1 MKTVKTVE
9 MKKAKDIVAKYHGER
24 SSLIAILQDVQE
36 AYRYLPKEVL
46 VYISME
52 MYIPLTKVY
61 EVATFYNAFSFK
73 PRGRY
78 LIELCAGTAC
88 HVKGGFNLL
97 GKLERDLNIACGETT
112 EDGAFTL
119 EQVRCLGCCSL
130 APVVRIDDNVHAYLT
145 QDKIPGILRN
155 YRKQG
160 RKSA

>member
-1 MKTVKTVE
+1 MKTVKTVG
-9 MKKAKDIVAKYHGER
+9 MKKAKDIIAKYQSER

-112 EDGAFTL
+112 EDGAITL

-130 APVVRIDDNVHAYLT
+130 APVVRIDDHVLAYLT